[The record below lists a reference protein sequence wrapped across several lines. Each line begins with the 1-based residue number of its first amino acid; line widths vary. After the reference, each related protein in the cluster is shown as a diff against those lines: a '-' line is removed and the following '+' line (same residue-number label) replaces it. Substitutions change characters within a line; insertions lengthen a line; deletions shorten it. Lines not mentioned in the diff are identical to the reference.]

1 MLLVALSA
9 GMVACGT
16 QKNVE
21 NANPMEYAETITA
34 SELKEHL
41 YTFASDEFE
50 GRNTGEPGQKKAAEY
65 IVNQYQEIGIEAPE
79 GYANYYQEI
88 PTEFFDGKLNDSEN
102 VLGFIK
108 GSEKPDEILVITSH
122 YDHVGVDDEDN
133 IYNGAEIGRA
143 HV

>member
-88 PTEFFDGKLNDSEN
+88 PTEFFDGKPYINRGISGQTTPQMLVRFRAD
-102 VLGFIK
+102 VIK
-108 GSEKPDEILVITSH
+108 VC
-122 YDHVGVDDEDN
+122 
-133 IYNGAEIGRA
+133 
-143 HV
+143 